1 MIDKNLSMAVTTTPG
16 WDLGQCVEG
25 WARAGLTQIGVTRE
39 KLEAYGPARGIK
51 KIKDAGLKVSSF
63 HGIGGLYTKLQPQRF
78 EQNLDIARRGLEWS
92 AEMKAGCG
100 LIVGGPREG
109 RTWEEAAKEYMD
121 GVRQI
126 LPAARE
132 RGIPLVIEPLH
143 PIRQQWM
150 WLNTLKDACD
160 LASEMDDPMVG
171 VVFDFWQQFWE
182 RGIEE
187 TVRQH
192 AQRIFLVHVS
202 DYKLETVN
210 LPDRAMLGEGIVPVG
225 RLLRALRDGGYGRV
239 YEIEVIS
246 GDLERMGYDAAI
258 GRLVEAYGRLKG

>member
-1 MIDKNLSMAVTTTPG
+1 MDKNLSMAVTTTPT

-51 KIKDAGLKVSSF
+51 KIKDAGLKVASF
-63 HGIGGLYTKLQPQRF
+63 HGIGGLYTREQPQRF
-78 EQNLDIARRGLEWS
+78 EQNLDIALRGLEWC
-92 AEMKAGCG
+92 AEMEAGCG

-109 RTWEEAAKEYMD
+109 RTWEEAAKEYTD

-132 RGIPLVIEPLH
+132 RGIPLAIEPLH

-171 VVFDFWQQFWE
+171 VVFDFWQHFWE

-187 TVRQH
+187 TVRRH
-192 AQRIFLVHVS
+192 AQQIFLVHVS

-210 LPDRAMLGEGIVPVG
+210 LPDRAMLGEGIVPVA
-225 RLLRALRDGGYGRV
+225 RLLRALRDAGYGRV
-239 YEIEVIS
+239 YELEVIS
-246 GDLERMGYDAAI
+246 GDLEKIGYNAAI
-258 GRLVEAYGRLKG
+258 ARLVEAYGRLKG